1 VVSDRA
7 SDLPLPNRSHK
18 TLIVI
23 QCFFECTLNLS
34 YSLIRSH
41 LSYSRTLI
49 LSYSVYTPMLP
60 YSHTLILSY
69 RRRFSLLATLSHR
82 RRFTSF
88 QSCSSPP
95 FASSHSDGH
104 ASSSLSASPTVGCA
118 ASACSGSIIQPRPRR
133 TRAERPPG
141 TWRRSAHPPPA
152 ARLLPFSKPTRRP
165 RRAVARHSL
174 AHLSQS
180 HVPRLGRNMWHR
192 PEGHPVRPAECA
204 EFSINAKFSCEQ
216 HRWQSEHVI
225 SGFQRSSAAISVPM
239 TRRTRS
245 SVVM

>member
-1 VVSDRA
+1 MSFEGRDRRSIDRNVA
-7 SDLPLPNRSHK
+7 LIPLSYSH
-18 TLIVI
+18 TLSYAH
-23 QCFFECTLNLS
+23 TLSYNVLS

-41 LSYSRTLI
+41 LSYSRTLV
-49 LSYSVYTPMLP
+49 LPYSVTPMLP

-82 RRFTSF
+82 RRFSLLV
-88 QSCSSPP
+88 
-95 FASSHSDGH
+95 HS
-104 ASSSLSASPTVGCA
+104 
-118 ASACSGSIIQPRPRR
+118 
-133 TRAERPPG
+133 G
-141 TWRRSAHPPPA
+141 T
-152 ARLLPFSKPTRRP
+152 

-174 AHLSQS
+174 AYLGQR
-180 HVPRLGRNMWHR
+180 HVPHLERNMLHR
-192 PEGHPVRPAECA
+192 PEGHPGRPAECA
-204 EFSINAKFSCEQ
+204 EFFINAKFSCEQ